1 MGLCYVF
8 NKGTTLR
15 CYSPK
20 LIYPIPLFAF
30 VQLCMAVTAHRH
42 QVREAE
48 SDGRVRNVLRSNV
61 FDMVDRVRWYVL
73 PALEADLTESARL
86 LEV

>member
-1 MGLCYVF
+1 
-8 NKGTTLR
+8 
-15 CYSPK
+15 
-20 LIYPIPLFAF
+20 
-30 VQLCMAVTAHRH
+30 MAVTADRH

-73 PALEADLTESARL
+73 PALKADLT
-86 LEV
+86 

>member
-1 MGLCYVF
+1 M
-8 NKGTTLR
+8 
-15 CYSPK
+15 
-20 LIYPIPLFAF
+20 
-30 VQLCMAVTAHRH
+30 QLCMTVTADRH

-48 SDGRVRNVLRSNV
+48 SNGWVRNVLRSNV

-73 PALEADLTESARL
+73 PALKADLTESACL